1 MEHLSGTI
9 EEIIF
14 RNDENGYCVCDMN
27 VQDSMVTLVGY
38 LPFVVPG
45 EIIDVEGEFIN
56 HPTYGKQ
63 FSVSAFSKT
72 PPNSIEAIYK
82 YLAAGMI
89 KGIGPSTA
97 QKIVET
103 FGEDSLNVIES
114 DPERL
119 AELKGISIK
128 RAIEISN
135 SYQSQFGV
143 RNIIM
148 FLQQNNISPVY
159 AGKIYKQ
166 FGGSAI
172 ELIQNNPYILAREI
186 QGIGFKTADKIA
198 QGLGVHTDNPERVK
212 AAVIFILQEATTN
225 GHVYLPRY
233 TLLSRTI
240 QLTECDGEAAD
251 IAVSEL
257 CMEHYLIREEH
268 EGFEAVY
275 LAGMYMAETGVAEK
289 LRELNNIPP
298 KSVTPALEKLVDK
311 VADRI
316 GIQLEEKQR
325 RAAITAMTTPVV
337 VITGGPGTGK
347 TTVINTIIQTMEAD
361 GKTVLLAAPTGRAAK
376 RMTEVTNHEACT
388 LHRLLEAEYSRE
400 EHRTKFAR
408 HEASPLE
415 ADAVIVDEMSMVD
428 ILLCNALL
436 KAIPHGTS
444 LILVGD
450 ADQLPSVGP
459 GNVLRDIIKSE
470 GVLTIRLT
478 EIFRQARESMIV
490 INAHRINSGQFPVL
504 NQKDKDFFLMNR
516 NSPEK
521 VVETIVEL
529 CKYRL
534 PKAYKVNPYTD
545 IQVLTPM
552 RKNAVGVNVL
562 NDALQQALNPADEQ
576 KNEKKF
582 GEYLYREGDKVM
594 QIKNNYDI
602 PWESS
607 DPLNPEGQG
616 LFNGDMGIIKAIDNR
631 NEEMTIVF
639 DEDKTVTYHFSSLM
653 ELEPAFAT
661 TVHKSQGSEFPIII
675 MPVFSGNTMMQ
686 SRNLLYTA
694 VTRAKQ
700 LVILVGQET
709 VLSQMIENNNEFR
722 RYSGLQ
728 ERLTYDS

>member
-1 MEHLSGTI
+1 MEHLSGTV
-9 EEIIF
+9 EEIIY
-14 RNDENGYCVCDMN
+14 RNDENGYCVCDLN
-27 VQDSMVTLVGY
+27 VQDVLITVVGY
-38 LPFVVPG
+38 MPFLAPG
-45 EIIDVEGEFIN
+45 EIIEVEGEYTQ

-63 FSVSAFSKT
+63 LSVAAFSKA
-72 PPNSIEAIYK
+72 PPNSLEAIYK
-82 YLAAGMI
+82 YLASGML
-89 KGIGPSTA
+89 KGIGPATA

-103 FGEDSLNVIES
+103 FGEDSLDIIEN

-119 AELKGISIK
+119 SVIKGISIN

-143 RNIIM
+143 RNIVM
-148 FLQQNNISPVY
+148 FLQKNNISPVY
-159 AGKIYKQ
+159 AGRIYKQ
-166 FGGSAI
+166 FGSSAI
-172 ELIQNNPYILAREI
+172 DRIQDNPYILAREI

-198 QGLGVHTDNPERVK
+198 QSMGIHADNPERLK
-212 AAVIFILQEATTN
+212 AAVIFILQEATGN
-225 GHVYLPRY
+225 GHTYLPRY
-233 TLLSRTI
+233 NLISKVV
-240 QLTECDGEAAD
+240 QLTESDGESVD
-251 IAVSEL
+251 IAIGEL
-257 CMEHYLIREEH
+257 CLSHHLICEDYETYQ
-268 EGFEAVY
+268 AVF
-275 LAGMYMAETGVAEK
+275 LAGMHLAEISVAHK
-289 LRELNNIPP
+289 LKELNDIPP
-298 KSVTPALEKLVDK
+298 K
-311 VADRI
+311 VATETLLKNIDRVAKKI
-316 GIQLEEKQR
+316 GIDLEENQR
-325 RAAITAMTTPVV
+325 QAAISAMTTPVI

-347 TTVINTIIQTMEAD
+347 TTVINTIIQVMEAE

-376 RMTEVTNHEACT
+376 RMTEVTNHEAST
-388 LHRLLEAEYSRE
+388 LHRLLEAEFSRE
-400 EHRTKFAR
+400 EHRTRFAR
-408 HEASPLE
+408 NESSPLE

-428 ILLCNALL
+428 ISLCHALL
-436 KAIPHGTS
+436 RAISHGTS

-470 GVLTIRLT
+470 GVFTVRLT

-490 INAHRINSGQFPVL
+490 MNAHRINSGQFPVL

-521 VVETIVEL
+521 IIDTIIEL
-529 CKYRL
+529 CTKRL
-534 PKAYKVNPYTD
+534 PRAYNANPYSD

-552 RKNAVGVNVL
+552 RKNSVGVNVL
-562 NDALQQALNPADEQ
+562 NEALREALNPPANN

-582 GEYLYREGDKVM
+582 GEYLFREGDKVM

-602 PWESS
+602 PWESD
-607 DPLNPEGQG
+607 DPFQPEGQG
-616 LFNGDMGIIKAIDNR
+616 LFNGDMGIIRKIDLAS
-631 NEEMTIVF
+631 EEMTIIF
-639 DEDKTVTYHFSSLM
+639 DEGKTVIYNFANLM

-722 RYSGLQ
+722 RYSALE
-728 ERLTYDS
+728 ERLRY